1 MTLHEKCI
9 SVSKAV
15 TDMLLKSKSMKV
27 ALIATIWPDKN
38 RTFCSMLSSKRLD
51 VLEGQEFLPCQQ
63 LPHPKLLD
71 RNHTLTFSTEYT
83 SYLSRQCIS

>member
-63 LPHPKLLD
+63 LPHPTTVRQKPHFNVFHRIYFLLV
-71 RNHTLTFSTEYT
+71 
-83 SYLSRQCIS
+83 